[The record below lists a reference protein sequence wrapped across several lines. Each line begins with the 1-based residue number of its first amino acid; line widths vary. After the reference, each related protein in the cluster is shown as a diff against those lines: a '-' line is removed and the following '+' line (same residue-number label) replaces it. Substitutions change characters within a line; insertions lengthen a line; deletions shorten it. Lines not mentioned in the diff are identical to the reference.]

1 MAIKFLY
8 KHYIERPMVAVPNV
22 SGRHFRHVISA
33 VQAKWVRLDLIQLWR
48 SSPCAGKAFCSWG
61 FVGFEGWL
69 GSVLSPGGEGG
80 HGLGRGSV
88 AWRRLRLSS
97 LSCMAAKEP
106 LCNYCVAGRFLSSE
120 TVLLRQCMVR
130 FYRARASCR
139 FFGCG
144 CRCRSGGR
152 GNSGR

>member
-61 FVGFEGWL
+61 LVGFEGWL
-69 GSVLSPGGEGG
+69 GRCRACEAEGVQ
-80 HGLGRGSV
+80 GLG
-88 AWRRLRLSS
+88 
-97 LSCMAAKEP
+97 
-106 LCNYCVAGRFLSSE
+106 
-120 TVLLRQCMVR
+120 
-130 FYRARASCR
+130 
-139 FFGCG
+139 
-144 CRCRSGGR
+144 GGMR
-152 GNSGR
+152 PG